1 MRPQLGKPR
10 KVEVTNPSYQLI
22 AEALWQAPRPTAT
35 FEDAINALVAH
46 APRGRRVV
54 HRKWRR

>member
-1 MRPQLGKPR
+1 MKPQLGKPR

-22 AEALWQAPRPTAT
+22 AQALWQAPRPTAT

-46 APRGRRVV
+46 ARGRRVML
-54 HRKWRR
+54 RR